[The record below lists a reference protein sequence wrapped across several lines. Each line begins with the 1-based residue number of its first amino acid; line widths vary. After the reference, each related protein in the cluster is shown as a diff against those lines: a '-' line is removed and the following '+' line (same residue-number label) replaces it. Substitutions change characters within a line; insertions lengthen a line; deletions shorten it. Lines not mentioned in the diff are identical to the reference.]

1 METLW
6 FFWFRLTYDSAYDS
20 DFRFSLGR
28 KCSYDSVSDSDYDSV
43 ANENQPLTTNVQ
55 LFIMLVSGRILSV
68 FTHIHFV

>member
-6 FFWFRLTYDSAYDS
+6 FFRFRLTYDSAYDS

-28 KCSYDSVSDSDYDSV
+28 KRSYDSVSDSDYDSV
-43 ANENQPLTTNVQ
+43 ANENQPLTANVQ